1 MNFLLDTVILVD
13 LMRLNSQA
21 IAAVGNLPERP
32 CYCDVSVME
41 LYAGARAQREES
53 EIDQQLRKFQRVAIG
68 PEIYRRAGSHLKHF
82 QASHGTGVGDA
93 LIAATAEHHG
103 LKLATLNVKHFPM
116 FKRLR
121 APY

>member
-1 MNFLLDTVILVD
+1 MIFLLDTVILID
-13 LMRLNSQA
+13 LMRFNSVA
-21 IAAVGNLPERP
+21 IVAVSNFPEKP

-41 LYAGARAQREES
+41 LYTGARSQREES
-53 EIDQQLRKFQRVAIG
+53 EIDQLLRQFQRVPIG
-68 PEIYRRAGSHLKHF
+68 PEIYRRAGSLLKHF
-82 QASHGTGVGDA
+82 RASHGTGTGDA

-103 LKLATLNVKHFPM
+103 LALATLNVKHFPM